1 MKKLITLFF
10 IVVLSI
16 NVYGLGASVFIKGI
30 GKKVIGKTVMSESK
44 EIYDITLKKL
54 KKEYGDSVY
63 KIFDRHGVKGVKIVK
78 IYGKRGIKNINKYGD
93 EFINVEERFPGLGLD
108 IVETYGDNFAEIV
121 YKKNIKSVLIDIKSN
136 KFITSNIK
144 KYVKS
149 PEEIDVYK
157 RVKTKVMKVNGRPC
171 LVRDD
176 IDINILDNKGLTN
189 LERMKMGLAP
199 IDEAGRPYNL
209 HHIGQQMDSP
219 FVELKE
225 AEHIEYSEIIH
236 KKNIETQIDRSKY
249 AIQRLMHWKE
259 EAKRLLR
266 EKR

>member
-1 MKKLITLFF
+1 MKKLIILFC
-10 IVVLSI
+10 IIMLSI
-16 NVYGLGASVFIKGI
+16 NGYAVGGGVVLKGFSKKVI
-30 GKKVIGKTVMSESK
+30 GKKVISESK
-44 EIYDITLKKL
+44 E
-54 KKEYGDSVY
+54 VY
-63 KIFDRHGVKGVKIVK
+63 KRNLSILRKKYGNYVKEISYKHGVKGIDIVK
-78 IYGKRGIKNINKYGD
+78 IYSENGIKNINKYGV